1 MDRIRAIS
9 LPMPFMLGTVS
20 CYLVATGTG
29 FVFIDTGASNQRR
42 ELERELS
49 SAGCLPG
56 NLHLIVLTHGDFD
69 HTGNAAYLRNRFGA
83 KIAMHRDDAGMAQ
96 HGDMFLN
103 RSSGNAILRSL
114 APILFRF
121 SKSNRFEPD
130 LYTGDGDNLSE
141 HSLDAQ
147 IVAIPGHSRGS
158 IGILTSAGDLFCGD
172 LLENTKKPA
181 LNSLMDDAAACQT
194 SIEKLEGLEIATVY
208 PGHGEP
214 FPMERFT
221 SSRQ

>member
-1 MDRIRAIS
+1 
-9 LPMPFMLGTVS
+9 
-20 CYLVATGTG
+20 
-29 FVFIDTGASNQRR
+29 
-42 ELERELS
+42 
-49 SAGCLPG
+49 
-56 NLHLIVLTHGDFD
+56 
-69 HTGNAAYLRNRFGA
+69 
-83 KIAMHRDDAGMAQ
+83 MHRDDAGMAQ

-121 SKSNRFEPD
+121 SKSSRFEPD

-214 FPMERFT
+214 FPMERLT